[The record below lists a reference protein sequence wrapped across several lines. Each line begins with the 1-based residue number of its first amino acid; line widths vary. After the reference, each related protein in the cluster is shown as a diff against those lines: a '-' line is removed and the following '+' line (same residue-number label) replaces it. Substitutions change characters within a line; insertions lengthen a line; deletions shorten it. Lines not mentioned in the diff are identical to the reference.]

1 MDYTQQREDLI
12 WNVDSDG
19 DEYQNVLHVLN
30 EDFRTF
36 GESVTAL
43 MQKKASHEI
52 ERPIE
57 YLRECCEHTGVPLE
71 DIGSAGTLRNWFSG
85 RIRPKK
91 GEDSREKMFALAFAL
106 RLSIPETSEL
116 FHKAYL
122 DRAFNQRNY
131 RELIYYFCIGR
142 GLSYADAK
150 NLIAQVHL
158 GAGNESDMTV
168 RTQQI
173 AADAD
178 QMVRAEELLQYIH
191 THEHNFMLNNHSA
204 RIEAEKLK
212 KRAQACAQECAG
224 LLSRRDYY
232 HSKDIHSDS
241 FLYAFMTNQ
250 QINGKGRSGTGT
262 IPIANTHLPE
272 EIRKNFPQVKSLA
285 LNMDSF
291 EEMRKVIIL
300 LFSYEYWYRVQNDG
314 EVSETDIYDDYIS
327 QLDALLSE
335 TNLPLLYYGNPF
347 DWLFMYCTATAQ
359 PLDTFQGILA
369 EVLEEAD
376 AQ

>member
-19 DEYQNVLHVLN
+19 DEYQNVLRVLN

-43 MQKKASHEI
+43 MEKKASHEI

-85 RIRPKK
+85 KIRPKK

-142 GLSYADAK
+142 GLSY
-150 NLIAQVHL
+150 
-158 GAGNESDMTV
+158 GAVCRLVV
-168 RTQQI
+168 RR
-173 AADAD
+173 
-178 QMVRAEELLQYIH
+178 RA
-191 THEHNFMLNNHSA
+191 
-204 RIEAEKLK
+204 
-212 KRAQACAQECAG
+212 
-224 LLSRRDYY
+224 
-232 HSKDIHSDS
+232 
-241 FLYAFMTNQ
+241 
-250 QINGKGRSGTGT
+250 
-262 IPIANTHLPE
+262 
-272 EIRKNFPQVKSLA
+272 V
-285 LNMDSF
+285 
-291 EEMRKVIIL
+291 
-300 LFSYEYWYRVQNDG
+300 
-314 EVSETDIYDDYIS
+314 
-327 QLDALLSE
+327 
-335 TNLPLLYYGNPF
+335 
-347 DWLFMYCTATAQ
+347 
-359 PLDTFQGILA
+359 
-369 EVLEEAD
+369 
-376 AQ
+376 